1 MRPVGSSKGILP
13 YQQIADLIIRG
24 IITAERTVEDRQI
37 QPASLDLRLGKK
49 AYRLISSFLP
59 ELSPI
64 SNRLNVLDFYQSDLV
79 MYEMDLTQGAILEK
93 GQKQSAVVPLT
104 TREQAVLL
112 LLAQG
117 RSNKDVAGELDISV
131 RTVET
136 HRKNIKK
143 KLGIS
148 TTAGLTRYVIDHGLM
163 ADD

>member
-1 MRPVGSSKGILP
+1 MGCDQQRMRRRGGAPVRPVGSSKGILP

-79 MYEMDLTQGAILEK
+79 MYRG
-93 GQKQSAVVPLT
+93 
-104 TREQAVLL
+104 
-112 LLAQG
+112 
-117 RSNKDVAGELDISV
+117 
-131 RTVET
+131 
-136 HRKNIKK
+136 
-143 KLGIS
+143 
-148 TTAGLTRYVIDHGLM
+148 
-163 ADD
+163 